1 MKIKV
6 NVKNVLIASALGALV
21 LTGCAHNN
29 TEVGKINNHANN
41 YNDSNYVLM
50 ETTSPVDNKN
60 IVDNTIQ
67 YGKYYTIE
75 DTTLIDMD
83 RNEVLAVIKKD
94 TYLAIL
100 GEDEN
105 DYFVRY
111 LDLVGYVPKDAVAIE
126 EYNIYNDN
134 SIKEV
139 KPYTVKHMIRAND
152 NVNIREDMSTD
163 SNILGMIYNGNSVEI
178 LDHLDG
184 WYQFEYDGT
193 IAYVKDDYFDEEF
206 VVEGN
211 ILKVC
216 YIIEPTELLYEDSN
230 ESQRTLDYY
239 ETCEVLSEDSEYYLV
254 IVDNVVGRIKKDTC
268 FELEGKTVVVDISS
282 QSLKLYHNNV
292 VLLSTNVVTGKDST
306 PTDEGL
312 YSIYSKETDRYLV
325 GDGYKSY
332 VNYWMPYNLDEG
344 LHDATWRD
352 TFGGDIYH
360 DNGSHGCVNMDL
372 DDVEVL
378 YNNVEVGTK
387 VLVHK

>member
-1 MKIKV
+1 
-6 NVKNVLIASALGALV
+6 
-21 LTGCAHNN
+21 
-29 TEVGKINNHANN
+29 
-41 YNDSNYVLM
+41 
-50 ETTSPVDNKN
+50 
-60 IVDNTIQ
+60 
-67 YGKYYTIE
+67 
-75 DTTLIDMD
+75 
-83 RNEVLAVIKKD
+83 
-94 TYLAIL
+94 
-100 GEDEN
+100 
-105 DYFVRY
+105 
-111 LDLVGYVPKDAVAIE
+111 
-126 EYNIYNDN
+126 
-134 SIKEV
+134 
-139 KPYTVKHMIRAND
+139 MIRAHD
-152 NVNIREDMSTD
+152 YVNIREDMSTD
-163 SNILGMIYNGNSVEI
+163 SNILGMIYNGHSVEI

-193 IAYVKDDYFDEEF
+193 IAYVKDDYFDEDF

>member
-6 NVKNVLIASALGALV
+6 NMKNVLIASALGAFV

-29 TEVGKINNHANN
+29 TEIGKINNHANN

-50 ETTSPVDNKN
+50 ETASPADNKN

-83 RNEVLAVIKKD
+83 RNEVLAVINKD
-94 TYLAIL
+94 TYLAVL

-111 LDLVGYVPKDAVAIE
+111 LDYIGYVPKNAVAIE
-126 EYNIYNDN
+126 EYNLYNDN
-134 SIKEV
+134 SIEQV
-139 KPYTVKHMIRAND
+139 KPYTIKHMIRAND

-184 WYQFEYDGT
+184 WYKFEYDGT
-193 IAYVKDDYFDEEF
+193 IAYVKDDYFDEDF

-254 IVDNVVGRIKKDTC
+254 IVDNVVGRIKKDAC

-282 QSLKLYHNNV
+282 QSLKLYHNNN
-292 VLLSTNVVTGKDST
+292 VLLSTKVVTGKDST

-352 TFGGDIYH
+352 AFGGDIYH